1 MYIIKWKRRKI
12 LQRHLLES
20 EDKKLR
26 IEFDMTN
33 QKDRY
38 HYKKLFGSMGIRR
51 WKRKRIRKLHEFQR
65 KIYEF
70 FYTLTQKGK
79 LRKNSSFKMPYRT
92 KILFP
97 SPADFLEKCL
107 SWDERAA
114 ITHYPRCRGYLNYLF
129 RLNFFHF
136 WDEVKLNTKQK
147 QLFQQFSMKDIL
159 KLELARYKCGILTYQ
174 QWLDLLQFS
183 YPLFNSCELNQERV
197 PSLNQYGKLV
207 AQLGSANLV
216 NYFQTLVQ
224 ECINFNLVDFKVGI
238 WDGRFLESYCAKNPN
253 KRLQRFS
260 DLEAG
265 SYKHITKFY
274 GVGYLDSSIIDAK
287 YNLTVHFSVFPA
299 NRNDNIIYRRTYSD
313 CLKWGHPNFLIMVA
327 DAGCYSDKSLDFT
340 ALCGSVPLILAKEN
354 IKKNVIQIDRW
365 KYINISY
372 IPPYMMPYL
381 KQLLNYRTKIE
392 RNFSPARVVYRVY
405 RMLNRG
411 YENAVCNIAK
421 LKIIELLTAITAVKV
436 HRPDLMNCPT
446 AFRNLSPKWRWSA
459 IKEELGSLDLVA
471 SAIPEDLLLIYP
483 KRIQT

>member
-38 HYKKLFGSMGIRR
+38 RYKKLFGSMGIRR
-51 WKRKRIRKLHEFQR
+51 WKKKRIRKLHKFQR

-70 FYTLTQKGK
+70 FYTLTQRGK
-79 LRKNSSFKMPYRT
+79 LRKNCSFKMPYRT

-97 SPADFLEKCL
+97 SPADFLEKYL

-129 RLNFFHF
+129 RLNSFHF
-136 WDEVKLNTKQK
+136 WDEVKLTTKQK

-159 KLELARYKCGILTYQ
+159 KLELGRYKCGILTYR
-174 QWLDLLQFS
+174 QWLDSLQFS
-183 YPLFNSCELNQERV
+183 YPLFNSCELDQERV

-207 AQLGSANLV
+207 AQLGSINLV

-274 GVGYLDSSIIDAK
+274 GVGYLDSSIIDVK

-313 CLKWGHPNFLIMVA
+313 CLKWGYPNFLIMVA
-327 DAGCYSDKSLDFT
+327 DAGGF
-340 ALCGSVPLILAKEN
+340 G
-354 IKKNVIQIDRW
+354 
-365 KYINISY
+365 YI
-372 IPPYMMPYL
+372 
-381 KQLLNYRTKIE
+381 
-392 RNFSPARVVYRVY
+392 
-405 RMLNRG
+405 
-411 YENAVCNIAK
+411 
-421 LKIIELLTAITAVKV
+421 
-436 HRPDLMNCPT
+436 
-446 AFRNLSPKWRWSA
+446 
-459 IKEELGSLDLVA
+459 
-471 SAIPEDLLLIYP
+471 
-483 KRIQT
+483 